1 MTDKQARFIL
11 AQAANA
17 AERIAAILERFSRA
31 EANADR
37 AEELEIAA
45 SDLAH
50 HADAIRE
57 AAGIHAATEAN
68 VAALIA
74 NPSTR

>member
-1 MTDKQARFIL
+1 MTEKESRFIL

-17 AERIAAILERFSRA
+17 AERIAATLERFSRA
-31 EANADR
+31 EANEIR
-37 AEELEIAA
+37 AQQLEIAA

-57 AAGIHAATEAN
+57 ASGLTAATDAN